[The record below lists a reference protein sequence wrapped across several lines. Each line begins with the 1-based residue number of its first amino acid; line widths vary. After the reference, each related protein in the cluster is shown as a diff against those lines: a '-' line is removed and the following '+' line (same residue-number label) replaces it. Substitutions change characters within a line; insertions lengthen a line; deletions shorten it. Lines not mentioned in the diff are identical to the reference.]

1 MEIQTFTL
9 QSGQQEE
16 IPAYSIH
23 DPAKTLIIMF
33 GASNMSDAPALIRQ
47 VCYAYP
53 GVMVIGCSTVGEI
66 LDTHIHDD
74 SFTGAVVEFARTTIR
89 SASVEIHDSLDS
101 YRAGEKLS
109 EALWAPDL
117 RGVFVLSDGLMI
129 NGSELV
135 QGLNATLPESVVV
148 TGGLAGDGKHFQRTW
163 VIHDGQ
169 PKSGY
174 VTAVGLYGDAV
185 RIGHGSK
192 GGWEMLGLERRVT
205 RSERNVLYELDG
217 KPALELYK
225 KYLGDRAAELPA
237 SCLFF
242 PLAFRPNGS
251 EDRKLVRTIL
261 QIDEAQQSM
270 TFAGDIPQGSIAQ
283 FMRASFDRLVEG
295 ASQAA
300 SLTVHEQRLDQST
313 LAIAISCVGRRLVL
327 GERTEEEVEATLD
340 VLPSGTAQIG
350 FYSYGELSPY
360 TNGRCDLHNQT
371 MTLTTI
377 TET

>member
-1 MEIQTFTL
+1 MNIHTFTL
-9 QSGQQEE
+9 RHGQQNDVIVTPNHE
-16 IPAYSIH
+16 P
-23 DPAKTLIIMF
+23 DKTLILIF
-33 GASNMSDAPALIRQ
+33 GASSLPDAPDMIHR
-47 VCYAYP
+47 VCQAYP
-53 GVMVIGCSTVGEI
+53 GAPVLGCSTVGEI
-66 LDTHIHDD
+66 MGTEIYDDTLTVTIVQFSH
-74 SFTGAVVEFARTTIR
+74 TTVR
-89 SASVEIHDSLDS
+89 LASVEIQDSMAS
-101 YRAGEKLS
+101 YAAGTTLS
-109 EALWAPDL
+109 QALQAPDL
-117 RGVFVLSDGLMI
+117 RGVFVLSDGLMV
-129 NGSELV
+129 NGSELA
-135 QGLNATLPESVVV
+135 QGLNAMLSEHVVV
-148 TGGLAGDGKHFQRTW
+148 TGGLAGDGKRFQCTW
-163 VIHDGQ
+163 VIQDGKPQ
-169 PKSGY
+169 SGY
-174 VTAVGLYGDAV
+174 VTAIGLYGNAI

-242 PLAFRPNGS
+242 PLAFRRHDSDENM
-251 EDRKLVRTIL
+251 LVRTIL
-261 QIDEAQQSM
+261 HIDESQQSLI
-270 TFAGDIPQGSIAQ
+270 FAGDIPHNAIAQ
-283 FMRASFDRLVEG
+283 FMRANFARLVEG

-300 SLTVHEQRLDQST
+300 TLTIKEPYGTQPT

-340 VLPSGTAQIG
+340 ALPDGTTQIG

-360 TNGRCDLHNQT
+360 MNGRCDLHNET